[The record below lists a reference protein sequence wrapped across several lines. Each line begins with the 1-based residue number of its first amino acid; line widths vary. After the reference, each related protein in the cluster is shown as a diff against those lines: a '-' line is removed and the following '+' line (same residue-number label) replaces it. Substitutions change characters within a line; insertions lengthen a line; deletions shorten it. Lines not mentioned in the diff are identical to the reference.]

1 MGEWYFYSAG
11 FTGRR
16 KEKNYRIFLGNLMTS
31 FEELEKTYDYL
42 LFSLV
47 KFIIDLK
54 KPNWFDHVKSLSHV
68 NNHLGEPSIY

>member
-1 MGEWYFYSAG
+1 MA
-11 FTGRR
+11 
-16 KEKNYRIFLGNLMTS
+16 S

-54 KPNWFDHVKSLSHV
+54 KPNWFDHVKSISHV